1 MRSFAP
7 FSLTKEPGMEKAQTK
22 RDIFFS
28 YRWTDKETLLGDNI
42 ATDRFLSF
50 IEDYTRLSIFWDQ
63 RELRSGDFVT
73 LLRDSIPHAY
83 VFMPLVTK
91 DYCAFG
97 TSGDR
102 KEHQDYCLVE
112 YAIALCSKRKIV
124 PIFIDK
130 DGLSSAGAVPTR
142 VEAEEAARRI
152 LERIEQATAGEP
164 ITTASNEQEDLAILC
179 KYLCAQNG
187 CTISP
192 SGDFLTQLEK
202 ALPSFALNLFDTF
215 CLSEEVSYF
224 KDYLERSKQKLNRIY
239 IPGAEWSTEQIRL
252 DNTYVPISLSRQ
264 PTTAE
269 KKTRNYNEY
278 GAIFPIN
285 VEDAAFESYL
295 LNDRYAVLIG
305 DAGYG
310 KSTFVKHLVATL
322 SDGVATYGLSR
333 DHLFPLY
340 FECKNLKVDSFADKD
355 RFLGELAR
363 IADLG
368 IDALKA
374 ILNYAK
380 PLFIFDAMDEIPSA
394 NMDLLLRAIH
404 AHLFTS
410 NGDIHLLFTSR
421 PGEKHI
427 AGDADMTIDNERM
440 VVRHYVVEDF
450 NDNQVK
456 EYIDLLSSAQG
467 VGQDTKERFL
477 AAIAKNEREI
487 PDYRLISRNP
497 FLLFSLFG
505 SFREDMGELPR
516 TRFAT
521 VARVIDRII
530 NRDRERTG
538 VHRDDPSLEEIRV
551 FLGAIAY
558 QLYVARD
565 DNKVGKV
572 HFEDLARYA
581 PDDDFDTQKCERFLS
596 EHRLVDKNGFG
607 HEFLQ
612 ATYAAYYLKYL
623 LEKQREEGAFDYED
637 PDIRS
642 IGRDAEYWRSVKEA
656 LLCVL
661 DRTTKKST
669 TYIEP
674 FLEKLQDVKQPD
686 YEILCRAVSQFENHQ
701 PRAAKL
707 LLSTML
713 ERGCAGIRNGHYK
726 GELFLCDPV
735 NPYDELFYWPSIFP
749 FLQGPLQ
756 ELTAE
761 LYGTEDPEY
770 RYLKDELLGE
780 VQDLLGKEPEQALS
794 ERYTTRDT
802 FKEYQDINQKMIA
815 LSGLNKAREGG
826 YLRFFTEIAYPDS
839 ALIELPTTISSVFFP
854 ASGIDTIFFYAHVFQ
869 LANKIYTLVVHKDNP
884 LYHSNHNCI
893 IETKRKVL
901 LIGCK
906 NSTIPSD
913 GSVAIIGNNAFA
925 NCEGLISINIPNG
938 IKTIE
943 RDAFS
948 NCDNLATIKIPAS
961 VTKIAGN
968 VFRLCKKMKSILVAE
983 DNPVYHSDNTGLI
996 ETKEKTLIA
1005 GFNNTIIPEDGS
1017 VTSIGD
1023 RAFEKCLGFSNITI
1037 PETITQIGR
1046 GAFMAC
1052 SNLKTIQ
1059 LPPYLKRIESVTFAS
1074 CTALETVLL
1083 PNTISSIGIEAFED
1097 CRQLRSFVIPPSVI
1111 TIGEMGFL
1119 FCINL
1124 RSVEL
1129 SKSTKKLGK
1138 TTFKACSLL
1147 KTVYYHGTPED
1158 WEGIKAAFPKDV
1170 EVVYLPDEEY

>member
-1 MRSFAP
+1 
-7 FSLTKEPGMEKAQTK
+7 MEKAQPK

-224 KDYLERSKQKLNRIY
+224 KDYLERAKQKLNRIY

-269 KKTRNYNEY
+269 KKTRNNKEY
-278 GAIFPIN
+278 GAIIPIN

-322 SDGVATYGLSR
+322 SDGVAAYGLSR
-333 DHLFPLY
+333 DRLFPLY
-340 FECKNLKVDSFADKD
+340 FECKNLEVDSFADKD

-380 PLFIFDAMDEIPSA
+380 PLFIFDAMDEIQSA
-394 NMDLLLRAIH
+394 NMDLLLRAINSH
-404 AHLFTS
+404 ILAS
-410 NGDIHLLFTSR
+410 NEHVRLLFTSR

-530 NRDRERTG
+530 NRDRERAG

-612 ATYAAYYLKYL
+612 ATYAAYYLKYI

-674 FLEKLQDVKQPD
+674 FLEKLQDVNQPD
-686 YEILCRAVSQFENHQ
+686 YEVLCRAVSQFENHQ

-713 ERGCAGIRNGHYK
+713 ERGCAGIRNGHYR

-735 NPYDELFYWPSIFP
+735 NPYDELFYWPAIFP

-761 LYGTEDPEY
+761 PHGTEDPEY
-770 RYLKDELLGE
+770 RYLKDTLLGE
-780 VQDLLGKEPEQALS
+780 AQALFSKKPEQKLS
-794 ERYTTRDT
+794 SLYKDRNRDIKH
-802 FKEYQDINQKMIA
+802 FEINKKLDCTANGENI
-815 LSGLNKAREGG
+815 SRESG
-826 YLRFFTEIAYPDS
+826 YLRFFSDPNSLDIFDYAVPIEVTAIFLPAETSSAFCFVLFRSCALHIQSIIIHEDNPAYYS
-839 ALIELPTTISSVFFP
+839 
-854 ASGIDTIFFYAHVFQ
+854 
-869 LANKIYTLVVHKDNP
+869 KDN
-884 LYHSNHNCI
+884 CM
-893 IETKRKVL
+893 IETKTKSL
-901 LIGCK
+901 LAGCKNSVIPSDNSVTSIGDCTSPWMMGAFQSCSGLTSVSIPKTIQKLARNSFSECVDLNSIMISESVNYIDGNILSECTSLASITVEEGNPCYHSENNCLIETNNRIIISGCK
-906 NSTIPSD
+906 NSTIPTND
-913 GSVAIIGNNAFA
+913 GVTTIGAGAFWGCT
-925 NCEGLISINIPNG
+925 NLISIIIPNNIVRIEKEAFG
-938 IKTIE
+938 YCGQLNDITLSCKIDSIKNATFYSCYNLSSIIIPSGVKSIE
-943 RDAFS
+943 KNAFS
-948 NCDNLATIKIPAS
+948 NCFKLSSIELSST
-961 VTKIAGN
+961 TKQ
-968 VFRLCKKMKSILVAE
+968 
-983 DNPVYHSDNTGLI
+983 I
-996 ETKEKTLIA
+996 ENK
-1005 GFNNTIIPEDGS
+1005 
-1017 VTSIGD
+1017 
-1023 RAFEKCLGFSNITI
+1023 AFT
-1037 PETITQIGR
+1037 
-1046 GAFMAC
+1046 AC
-1052 SNLKTIQ
+1052 PLLKTI
-1059 LPPYLKRIESVTFAS
+1059 
-1074 CTALETVLL
+1074 
-1083 PNTISSIGIEAFED
+1083 
-1097 CRQLRSFVIPPSVI
+1097 
-1111 TIGEMGFL
+1111 
-1119 FCINL
+1119 
-1124 RSVEL
+1124 
-1129 SKSTKKLGK
+1129 
-1138 TTFKACSLL
+1138 
-1147 KTVYYHGTPED
+1147 YYHGTPED